1 MHEAIRMGLKPI
13 SIRRENNLPIARRD
27 RVFPEPLPVAVA
39 TLQRYSKL
47 SHLLDNLP
55 DTTHLIDG

>member
-1 MHEAIRMGLKPI
+1 MGLKPI